1 MRRGG
6 RMERIVRN
14 VVRRMVV
21 TTADVAR
28 WSLRGHGDGSAFEE
42 LEADVFPGIG
52 FCARPPDD
60 SETEA
65 VAVAIEG
72 SANRTIVVAARDS
85 GTQMRIIDKAG
96 LSANE
101 SMMHNADLVVK
112 ITANRQVLIGMPDGQ
127 FREVAL
133 ADHKHELPGLVLD
146 PNTGKPLYTSAMDP
160 LARTGKPD
168 SVSEHV
174 KVT

>member
-1 MRRGG
+1 
-6 RMERIVRN
+6 MERLVRN

-42 LEADVFPGIG
+42 LVADVFPGIG
-52 FCARPPDD
+52 FCARPPDG

-112 ITANRQVLIGMPDGQ
+112 ITEDRQVLLGMPGGQ
-127 FREVAL
+127 FKGVAL
-133 ADHKHELPGLVLD
+133 ADHTHAAPEIIGQAQYVEPD
-146 PNTGKPLYTSAMDP
+146 
-160 LARTGKPD
+160 ARTGPPN